1 MFAAQQA
8 EMFAAQWRR
17 GALQRPLAAA
27 AVGGADVQG
36 EALLVWLQ
44 QAKDRADAAKYNHQM
59 VGSKS
64 VEWLLQRTDSDLDFQ
79 QFVATTVVP
88 RLHLRMQIEYL
99 AQILIQNPEI
109 AQDIGQIIAER
120 LQRSLRAGA
129 WQPQEEHGQHLHNRL
144 AAPGTRQPQATETAA
159 AATEAEADAEAEA
172 APVAEG
178 GEGVAAARTLPRVSL
193 ELTSM
198 VPAVEWQKVPETRPE
213 GRQAESLDH
222 EQRQQDGQDDMTLSL
237 HMATGE
243 LAAEEAEESPSS
255 FIAPDGHVDDV
266 ANGQLLA
273 SSFAFG
279 QSIGSSAAEAN
290 RRRSAADQV
299 RMLEQLLAV
308 QRCAEPGRPVASV
321 QSIAEEAQSRSACP
335 PAMRTPDQLL
345 ADMLH
350 AGSGMAVES
359 AQSTLVEVRSAS
371 HSTTQVQVLNQ
382 LLSEDAE
389 APSHEG
395 RASGGTGAPAEPLD
409 LLARLLARG

>member
-8 EMFAAQWRR
+8 DTFAAQWRR
-17 GALQRPLAAA
+17 ATPQRPVAAQS
-27 AVGGADVQG
+27 VGGADVQG
-36 EALLVWLQ
+36 EAMLVWLQ
-44 QAKDRADAAKYNHQM
+44 QAKGRADAAKYNHQV

-64 VEWLLQRTDSDLDFQ
+64 VEWLLQRTDTDLDFQ

-120 LQRSLRAGA
+120 LQRSHSAGA
-129 WQPQEEHGQHLHNRL
+129 WQSQEEHGQPPHNRL
-144 AAPGTRQPQATETAA
+144 ASPGTRQSQATETAA
-159 AATEAEADAEAEA
+159 EA
-172 APVAEG
+172 APDAKG
-178 GEGVAAARTLPRVSL
+178 GEGLVDPRTLPRASL
-193 ELTSM
+193 ELTSL
-198 VPAVEWQKVPETRPE
+198 VSAVERQEVTETWPDWQ
-213 GRQAESLDH
+213 QAESLNH
-222 EQRQQDGQDDMTLSL
+222 EQREQDGQDDMTLSL
-237 HMATGE
+237 HMAAGE

-290 RRRSAADQV
+290 RRRSAADEM

-345 ADMLH
+345 ADMLR
-350 AGSGMAVES
+350 ADSGMAVVT
-359 AQSTLVEVRSAS
+359 AQSTLVEVRSTS
-371 HSTTQVQVLNQ
+371 HSTTRVQVLNQ

-389 APSHEG
+389 APSNEG
-395 RASGGTGAPAEPLD
+395 RARGGTGAPAEPLD